1 MTAKTPTALKVA
13 TGTPGTRAINKKEP
27 KPQGKLTQPKT
38 LSPLASTLWKRVV
51 QAMPDGV
58 FTQADEAALVA
69 YCEAYAN
76 LLTATAEI
84 NRVGIFSTGSQG
96 QTIVHPAVRIQ
107 ADSSRII
114 ASLGARIG
122 FDPISRSNI
131 VTDEEEAGDDPF
143 SGLIN

>member
-13 TGTPGTRAINKKEP
+13 TGNPGKRALNKKEP
-27 KPQGKLTQPKT
+27 KPKGKLTQPKT

-58 FTQADEAALVA
+58 FTQADEAALAA

-76 LLTATAEI
+76 LLTATQEI
-84 NRVGIFSTGSQG
+84 NRSGMFSVGSQG

>member
-1 MTAKTPTALKVA
+1 MTAKTPTALKIA
-13 TGTPGTRAINKKEP
+13 SGNPSKRPINKKEP
-27 KPQGKLTQPKT
+27 KPKGSLTLPST
-38 LSPLASTLWKRVV
+38 LSPLASKLWKRVV
-51 QAMPDGV
+51 QAMPAGV
-58 FTQADEAALVA
+58 FTQADEAALAA

-76 LLTATAEI
+76 LLTATQEI
-84 NRVGIFSTGSQG
+84 NRSGMFSVGSQG

-107 ADSSRII
+107 ADASRII

-131 VTDEEEAGDDPF
+131 VADEEEAGDDPF